1 MDDKKNVFRDGI
13 IVFLKIYFNFINF
26 ILIGILWLSICKFI
40 YILYIFY
47 SRDSVVFLLC
57 LLINGI
63 NFIIDEIKLGYK
75 RDVW

>member
-47 SRDSVVFLLC
+47 SRDSVVVLLC

-63 NFIIDEIKLGYK
+63 YFIIDEIKLGYK